1 MPVPTPTAGPPA
13 PTRAFTPAWLADDP
27 AAAGWIPLDF
37 RRAEDRAA
45 AARDAAAH
53 VMPPGLLAAFAQQ
66 QALLPPCSA
75 RAAALD
81 KLGQPGAMAV
91 VTGQQVGLWL
101 GPLYTLYKA
110 ASALTL
116 ARHLEA
122 EQGRP
127 CVAVFWLQT
136 EDHDFPEI
144 RRAFTPGP
152 GGPESY
158 ELEDALGR
166 DGALRPVRARAL
178 GADATALLD
187 RLAEQLRGQPHEAEV
202 ISLLGRHYRPGATLA
217 GAFAGVL
224 AELFAGEGLL
234 ILDPSAAE
242 LAPLAAPVHRRAF
255 DSAAGIADG
264 LGQRSVELAGAGLRV
279 QVHVRPE
286 APLSFWHRAGPNGSR
301 YRLEP
306 AGPERWRLCG
316 TEQTVLRS
324 EVSDDLARRPERFS
338 TSALLRPLLQ
348 DTWLPTVA
356 YVGGPGE
363 CGYFAQLAPGYEAF
377 GRPLPLVVPRARFT
391 LVTPQA
397 QRLCEQLGLL
407 PGDAALARDELL
419 ARVVLQSPEG
429 LRSPEGLPGPSELES
444 TLLGQAHATLEAFG
458 AQARE
463 LDPGLA
469 KAAARLDVA
478 LAEQVARLIARYRRV
493 LAERDEVSGRR
504 VERFR
509 ALLAPDGAPQ
519 ERVYG
524 FASFAAG
531 CGTRALVRRI
541 MDNAAPLGVEPK
553 LLEI

>member
-1 MPVPTPTAGPPA
+1 
-13 PTRAFTPAWLADDP
+13 
-27 AAAGWIPLDF
+27 
-37 RRAEDRAA
+37 
-45 AARDAAAH
+45 
-53 VMPPGLLAAFAQQ
+53 
-66 QALLPPCSA
+66 
-75 RAAALD
+75 
-81 KLGQPGAMAV
+81 MAV

-116 ARHLEA
+116 ARHLER

-144 RRAFTPGP
+144 RRGFTPGP
-152 GGPESY
+152 AGPEIY
-158 ELEDALGR
+158 ELADLLAPQ
-166 DGALRPVRARAL
+166 GALRPVRARTL
-178 GADATALLD
+178 GPDGDALLD
-187 RLAEQLRGQPHEAEV
+187 RLAEQLRGQPHGTEV
-202 ISLLGRHYRPGATLA
+202 MTLLRRHYRPGATMA

-234 ILDPSAAE
+234 ILDPSAPE

-255 DSAAGIADG
+255 AGAAEIAAG
-264 LGQRSVELAGAGLRV
+264 LGQRSVDLENAGLVV
-279 QVHVRPE
+279 QVHVRPDS
-286 APLSFWHRAGPNGSR
+286 PLSFWHREGRDGPR
-301 YRLEP
+301 YRLE
-306 AGPERWRLCG
+306 AAWPERWRLCG
-316 TEQTVLRS
+316 TEQTVLRT
-324 EVSDDLARRPERFS
+324 EVSDDLAQRPERLS

-363 CGYFAQLAPGYEAF
+363 CGYFAQLAPLYEAF
-377 GRPLPLVVPRARFT
+377 GRQMPLVVPRARFT
-391 LVTPQA
+391 LVNPQA
-397 QRLCEQLGLL
+397 RRLCEQLGLL
-407 PGDAALARDELL
+407 PGDASLGRDELL
-419 ARVVLQSPEG
+419 ARVA
-429 LRSPEGLPGPSELES
+429 LRAPDGLPGPAELERG
-444 TLLGQAHATLEAFG
+444 LLEQTHARLGAFA
-458 AQARE
+458 AQVRS

-469 KAAARLDVA
+469 KAADRLDVA
-478 LAEQVARLIARYRRV
+478 ISADVDRLVARYRRL

-504 VERFR
+504 VERFQ
-509 ALLAPDGAPQ
+509 ALLAPNGAPQ

-531 CGTRALVRRI
+531 CGTQALVRRI